1 MLLCVSVLSYSL
13 SHLSHSQELFL
24 EALTKEIRSASSSA
38 RVYPDAAAVNTLLLG
53 VSAKV
58 MGVPEEVAVQELQK
72 KMMLPVR
79 KLAKGMALV
88 VSYQYIKRVFG
99 HLNSS
104 LSSIAVSTFVKRTH
118 ALKNIGSWITPS
130 PSSTRRVLEQSPEE
144 CMDLLHADSFLRDAH
159 GRMAMLDVLARVLD
173 ELEATATM
181 VCWMGPNNAMR
192 VIRCMYGHFANVS
205 FRVRFWGFLLAFFL
219 RFGYTRAFVSLVTC
233 CFSFA
238 TL

>member
-1 MLLCVSVLSYSL
+1 VLLCVAVL
-13 SHLSHSQELFL
+13 SHLLSHRSHSQELFL

-38 RVYPDAAAVNTLLLG
+38 RVYPDAVAVNTLLLG
-53 VSAKV
+53 VLAKV
-58 MGVPEEVAVQELQK
+58 MGVPVEVAVQELQK

-79 KLAKGMALV
+79 KPAKGMALV

-118 ALKNIGSWITPS
+118 ALKNIGGWITPS

-144 CMDLLHADSFLRDAH
+144 CMDLLHADSFVKDAH
-159 GRMAMLDVLARVLD
+159 GRMEMLDVLARVLD

-181 VCWMGPNNAMR
+181 VTWMVPNNAIR
-192 VIRCMYGHFANVS
+192 VIHCMYGHFANVS
-205 FRVRFWGFLLAFFL
+205 LRVRFWGVLLDFFL
-219 RFGYTRAFVSLVTC
+219 RFGYGPAFVSLVTC
-233 CFSFA
+233 GFSCA
-238 TL
+238 TV